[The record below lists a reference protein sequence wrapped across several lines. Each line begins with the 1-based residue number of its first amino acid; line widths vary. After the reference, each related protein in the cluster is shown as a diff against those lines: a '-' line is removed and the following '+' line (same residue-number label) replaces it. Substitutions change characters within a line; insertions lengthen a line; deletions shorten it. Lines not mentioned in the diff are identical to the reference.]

1 MSKARVLEEINK
13 QNYTLEG
20 IAQSTG
26 INQIRVVQIIGRLV
40 LQGKIKG
47 EINQEQTMFVPG
59 YISSEY
65 LGKIRIGI
73 SARILTP
80 ISFLVATILPIVFV
94 ITVSMG
100 DSFLIEKWKINLFAI
115 LATIVF
121 VICISSIICGFLVRE
136 TISGKVSMAFSIV
149 ALVFTLMVTI
159 VVVLFLTVFQE
170 FFGGL
175 F

>member
-1 MSKARVLEEINK
+1 MNKSDLVLEEINK
-13 QNYTLEG
+13 QNYYLDA
-20 IAQSTG
+20 IAQATG
-26 INQIRVVQIIGRLV
+26 THSLKVSNIIGRLV
-40 LQGKIKG
+40 LKGKIDG
-47 EINQEQTMFVPG
+47 EVNEEQTMFVPG

-159 VVVLFLTVFQE
+159 VVVLF
-170 FFGGL
+170 
-175 F
+175 